1 MDCCK
6 YSLNKFKLM
15 DEKRPSPHFPGQKF
29 QKFLLKTKLCLFFAM
44 VLTFSAIANVNAQQ
58 ERVTLRLR
66 NVSVKTLFQEIQKQ
80 TDLNFVFNTEQAG
93 ALKPISID
101 VRSETVDNVLRQVLS
116 DSDLTYE
123 FDGNLIIVRP
133 ASQLQAQVSQQVE
146 EIKLTGKVVDENN
159 ELLPGVA
166 VMIKGTTLGTATD
179 ADGKF
184 ELTLP
189 SGKDIVLVFSFVGM
203 ETQEV
208 AYLGQKELNVTM
220 RSSVTEMDEVVV
232 NGIFE
237 RKAESFTG
245 SATVINREKLLSGGN
260 RNLLQNLRNIDP
272 SFKIVENLEFGS
284 DPNRM
289 PEIQMRGEQSIPD
302 IEGTYSGNPNQ
313 PLFILDGF
321 EADMETVFDLDMNR
335 VQTVV
340 LLKDAAAKAIYGSR
354 AANGV
359 VVIETVRPLPGT
371 MRITYKGDLNITVP
385 DLTGYNLC
393 DINEKYEIE
402 SQHDIWKDYI
412 GVTPE
417 YLIHRENHLN
427 EIKEAIEKGVDTYWL
442 SKPLHVGVGHK
453 HSLYLEGGDER
464 IRYSMNLMYNNIS
477 GAMKGSDRNTFT
489 GGFTLSYQY
498 KDLLFRNQ
506 FSVTLNRADDS
517 PYGSFSSY
525 TKLNPYW
532 TPYDENGELKKVLGT
547 IGGGGIVEQQVGNPL
562 YDATLNT
569 KNFSKYTELTNNF
582 YIEWNVLKNLKV
594 TGRLGLTKR
603 QAAREDFY
611 PASHTRFLEY
621 EDEDY
626 FKRGSYYKNNEES
639 HSISS
644 DINLNYSFLKGAHQL
659 FFNAGWSIRED
670 ESESVAFTAVGFPND
685 KMDFIGFANQFEDDS
700 RPDGSE
706 SISREIGVLSAI
718 NYSYDDRYL
727 ADFSYR
733 ANGSSMFGADNKWGH
748 FWSAGIGWNLHHERF
763 LENAKWLN
771 QFKLRASTGYTG
783 SQNFNPYQAL
793 ATFSYYEDQIYD
805 DWLGSY
811 LLGLPN
817 DRLKWQK
824 TQDWNAGFDMVL
836 FNKLTL
842 RFDYY
847 VTNTKDQLLDITIP
861 PSMGFTSY
869 RENLGSTQNKGVE
882 LKLDARL
889 FADADRDFYFNVFFS
904 IAENKNKIK
913 QISNVLQSF
922 NDAQD
927 ESLSNEDL
935 PEGESTWKPVTRY
948 EEGQSLTAIWAV
960 RSLGID
966 PASGQEMW
974 LTKDG
979 EITTTWSAE
988 DQVVCGDE
996 TPKCTGTF
1004 GFNFDYKGIF
1014 MNTSFYYKMGG
1025 QVYNQTLIDRVE
1037 NANIDYNVDRRIYDA
1052 VWTQP
1057 DDRVAFRF
1065 QPFNP
1070 VRPSS
1075 RFVQDLNELQMS
1087 SLSVGYDFK
1096 NCDFI
1101 YKWGLEN
1108 LKASFYMDD
1117 VFRLSTV
1124 KIERG
1129 LEYPFART
1137 FSISL
1142 QATF

>member
-1 MDCCK
+1 
-6 YSLNKFKLM
+6 M
-15 DEKRPSPHFPGQKF
+15 DEKSPSPHFPGQKF

>member
-1 MDCCK
+1 
-6 YSLNKFKLM
+6 M

>member
-1 MDCCK
+1 
-6 YSLNKFKLM
+6 M

-189 SGKDIVLVFSFVGM
+189 FGKDIVLVFSFVGM

>member
-1 MDCCK
+1 
-6 YSLNKFKLM
+6 M

-133 ASQLQAQVSQQVE
+133 ASQFQAQVSQQVE

-904 IAENKNKIK
+904 IAGNKNKIK

>member
-1 MDCCK
+1 
-6 YSLNKFKLM
+6 M

-313 PLFILDGF
+313 PLFILDGI

-904 IAENKNKIK
+904 IAGNKNKIK

>member
-1 MDCCK
+1 
-6 YSLNKFKLM
+6 M

-133 ASQLQAQVSQQVE
+133 ASQFQAQVSQQVE

-582 YIEWNVLKNLKV
+582 YI
-594 TGRLGLTKR
+594 
-603 QAAREDFY
+603 
-611 PASHTRFLEY
+611 
-621 EDEDY
+621 
-626 FKRGSYYKNNEES
+626 
-639 HSISS
+639 
-644 DINLNYSFLKGAHQL
+644 
-659 FFNAGWSIRED
+659 
-670 ESESVAFTAVGFPND
+670 
-685 KMDFIGFANQFEDDS
+685 
-700 RPDGSE
+700 
-706 SISREIGVLSAI
+706 
-718 NYSYDDRYL
+718 
-727 ADFSYR
+727 
-733 ANGSSMFGADNKWGH
+733 
-748 FWSAGIGWNLHHERF
+748 
-763 LENAKWLN
+763 
-771 QFKLRASTGYTG
+771 
-783 SQNFNPYQAL
+783 
-793 ATFSYYEDQIYD
+793 
-805 DWLGSY
+805 
-811 LLGLPN
+811 
-817 DRLKWQK
+817 
-824 TQDWNAGFDMVL
+824 
-836 FNKLTL
+836 
-842 RFDYY
+842 
-847 VTNTKDQLLDITIP
+847 
-861 PSMGFTSY
+861 
-869 RENLGSTQNKGVE
+869 
-882 LKLDARL
+882 
-889 FADADRDFYFNVFFS
+889 
-904 IAENKNKIK
+904 
-913 QISNVLQSF
+913 
-922 NDAQD
+922 
-927 ESLSNEDL
+927 
-935 PEGESTWKPVTRY
+935 
-948 EEGQSLTAIWAV
+948 
-960 RSLGID
+960 
-966 PASGQEMW
+966 
-974 LTKDG
+974 
-979 EITTTWSAE
+979 
-988 DQVVCGDE
+988 
-996 TPKCTGTF
+996 
-1004 GFNFDYKGIF
+1004 
-1014 MNTSFYYKMGG
+1014 
-1025 QVYNQTLIDRVE
+1025 
-1037 NANIDYNVDRRIYDA
+1037 
-1052 VWTQP
+1052 
-1057 DDRVAFRF
+1057 
-1065 QPFNP
+1065 
-1070 VRPSS
+1070 
-1075 RFVQDLNELQMS
+1075 
-1087 SLSVGYDFK
+1087 
-1096 NCDFI
+1096 
-1101 YKWGLEN
+1101 
-1108 LKASFYMDD
+1108 
-1117 VFRLSTV
+1117 
-1124 KIERG
+1124 
-1129 LEYPFART
+1129 
-1137 FSISL
+1137 
-1142 QATF
+1142 

>member
-1 MDCCK
+1 
-6 YSLNKFKLM
+6 M

-371 MRITYKGDLNITVP
+371 MRSTYKGDLNITVP

-498 KDLLFRNQ
+498 TDLLFRNQ

>member
-1 MDCCK
+1 
-6 YSLNKFKLM
+6 M

-532 TPYDENGELKKVLGT
+532 TPYDENRELKKVLGT

-639 HSISS
+639 HSINS

>member
-1 MDCCK
+1 
-6 YSLNKFKLM
+6 M

-644 DINLNYSFLKGAHQL
+644 DINLNYSFLKGVHQL

>member
-1 MDCCK
+1 
-6 YSLNKFKLM
+6 M

-996 TPKCTGTF
+996 TPKCMGTF

>member
-1 MDCCK
+1 
-6 YSLNKFKLM
+6 M

-869 RENLGSTQNKGVE
+869 RENLGCTQNKGVE

>member
-1 MDCCK
+1 
-6 YSLNKFKLM
+6 M

-335 VQTVV
+335 VQTFV

>member
-1 MDCCK
+1 
-6 YSLNKFKLM
+6 M

-1065 QPFNP
+1065 QSFNP

>member
-1 MDCCK
+1 
-6 YSLNKFKLM
+6 M

-133 ASQLQAQVSQQVE
+133 ASQFQAQVSQQVE

-763 LENAKWLN
+763 LENVKWLN

>member
-1 MDCCK
+1 
-6 YSLNKFKLM
+6 M

-133 ASQLQAQVSQQVE
+133 ASQFQAQVSQQVE

-644 DINLNYSFLKGAHQL
+644 DINLNYSFLKGVHQL

>member
-1 MDCCK
+1 
-6 YSLNKFKLM
+6 M

-116 DSDLTYE
+116 GSDLTYE

-133 ASQLQAQVSQQVE
+133 ASQFQAQVSQQVE

-793 ATFSYYEDQIYD
+793 ANFSYYEDQIYD

>member
-1 MDCCK
+1 
-6 YSLNKFKLM
+6 M

-506 FSVTLNRADDS
+506 FSFTLNRADDS

>member
-1 MDCCK
+1 
-6 YSLNKFKLM
+6 M

-477 GAMKGSDRNTFT
+477 GAMKGSARNTFT

-922 NDAQD
+922 NDVQD

>member
-1 MDCCK
+1 
-6 YSLNKFKLM
+6 M

-133 ASQLQAQVSQQVE
+133 ASQFQAQVSQQVE

-869 RENLGSTQNKGVE
+869 RENLGCTQNKGVE

>member
-1 MDCCK
+1 
-6 YSLNKFKLM
+6 M

-133 ASQLQAQVSQQVE
+133 ASQFQAQVSQQVE

>member
-1 MDCCK
+1 
-6 YSLNKFKLM
+6 M

-101 VRSETVDNVLRQVLS
+101 ARSETVDNVLRQVLS

-335 VQTVV
+335 VQTFV

>member
-1 MDCCK
+1 
-6 YSLNKFKLM
+6 M

-29 QKFLLKTKLCLFFAM
+29 QKFLLKMKLCLFFAM

-904 IAENKNKIK
+904 IAGNKNKIK

>member
-1 MDCCK
+1 MK
-6 YSLNKFKLM
+6 KKREKVSIRGRNRLQKMLM
-15 DEKRPSPHFPGQKF
+15 VMK
-29 QKFLLKTKLCLFFAM
+29 
-44 VLTFSAIANVNAQQ
+44 LTFFLTVLMVGSLHASVNAQ
-58 ERVTLRLR
+58 LRLTM
-66 NVSVKTLFQEIQKQ
+66 NLGEANLKEVFDEIQRQ
-80 TDLNFVFNTEQAG
+80 TSKTVIYNNERLDLGRMIKADFNDMELDA
-93 ALKPISID
+93 
-101 VRSETVDNVLRQVLS
+101 VLDEVLS
-116 DSDLTYE
+116 GSGMGYKFVNDYIVIVPQKEEKENLT
-123 FDGNLIIVRP
+123 
-133 ASQLQAQVSQQVE
+133 SQTVKEKTIKGVVKDE
-146 EIKLTGKVVDENN
+146 EGS
-159 ELLPGVA
+159 LLPGVT
-166 VMIKGTTLGTATD
+166 VLIKGTTIGTATD
-179 ADGKF
+179 VNGAFSLNIPDM
-184 ELTLP
+184 
-189 SGKDIVLVFSFVGM
+189 KDIVLLFSFVGM
-203 ETQEV
+203 ETKEV
-208 AYLGQKELNVTM
+208 TLGDKTELNVVM
-220 RSSVTEMDEVVV
+220 ELAEEHLDEVVV
-232 NGIFE
+232 TGIFE

-904 IAENKNKIK
+904 IAGNKNKIK

>member
-1 MDCCK
+1 
-6 YSLNKFKLM
+6 M

-603 QAAREDFY
+603 QAVREDFY

-922 NDAQD
+922 NDVQD

-996 TPKCTGTF
+996 TPKCMGTF

>member
-1 MDCCK
+1 
-6 YSLNKFKLM
+6 M

-313 PLFILDGF
+313 LLFILDGF

-603 QAAREDFY
+603 QATREDFY

-1108 LKASFYMDD
+1108 LNASFYMDD

>member
-1 MDCCK
+1 
-6 YSLNKFKLM
+6 M

-133 ASQLQAQVSQQVE
+133 ASQFQAQVSQQVE

-793 ATFSYYEDQIYD
+793 ANFSYYEDQIYD

>member
-1 MDCCK
+1 
-6 YSLNKFKLM
+6 M

-220 RSSVTEMDEVVV
+220 RSSVTEMDEVGV

>member
-1 MDCCK
+1 
-6 YSLNKFKLM
+6 M

-639 HSISS
+639 HSINS

>member
-1 MDCCK
+1 
-6 YSLNKFKLM
+6 M

-29 QKFLLKTKLCLFFAM
+29 QKFLLKMKLCLFFAM

>member
-1 MDCCK
+1 
-6 YSLNKFKLM
+6 M

-66 NVSVKTLFQEIQKQ
+66 KVSVKTLFQEIQKQ

>member
-1 MDCCK
+1 
-6 YSLNKFKLM
+6 M

-101 VRSETVDNVLRQVLS
+101 ARSETVDNVLRQVLS
-116 DSDLTYE
+116 DSDLTYD

-335 VQTVV
+335 VQTFV

-477 GAMKGSDRNTFT
+477 GAMKGSARNTFT

>member
-1 MDCCK
+1 
-6 YSLNKFKLM
+6 M

-603 QAAREDFY
+603 QAVREDFY